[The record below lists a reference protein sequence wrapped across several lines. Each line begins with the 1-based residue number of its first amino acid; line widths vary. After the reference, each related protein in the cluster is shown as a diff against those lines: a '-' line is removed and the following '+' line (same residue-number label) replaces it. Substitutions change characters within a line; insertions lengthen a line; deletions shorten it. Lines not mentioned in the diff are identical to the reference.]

1 LRDSYLNDNL
11 KVLVEAEKSKQ
22 VEVLKNAVAN
32 NNNFAALNNNNNIKY
47 YKSSA
52 PFYYS
57 QGLVNAADGN
67 VIPDS
72 SSPIFNSTVFSL
84 NVGDKSEVIKLNNGV
99 AVIKVLS
106 EEKAD
111 INKLASLDTAQK
123 NAARKELLNASVANI
138 SIEWENRSMEDAKIK
153 RHKVR

>member
-1 LRDSYLNDNL
+1 M
-11 KVLVEAEKSKQ
+11 
-22 VEVLKNAVAN
+22 
-32 NNNFAALNNNNNIKY
+32 
-47 YKSSA
+47 
-52 PFYYS
+52 
-57 QGLVNAADGN
+57 
-67 VIPDS
+67 
-72 SSPIFNSTVFSL
+72 

-123 NAARKELLNASVANI
+123 NAARRELLNATVANI
-138 SIEWENRSMEDAKIK
+138 SIEWENRSMEEAKIK